1 MAAAAGFGFMLLAC
15 SSFAVEES
23 RASNEYEDGDTFGAF
38 DSASHEHCGTRHPT
52 IPGGCISCDLGFA
65 PDANARCVTCPP
77 NCARCYVS
85 TADGVCEKCYAGF
98 VLGMRPVPASTTRAR
113 VVTACAACSTGCE
126 RCHDLSPAGCE
137 KCSGWLTFRTEQGCF
152 PIGWRE
158 LSDVLVRWREVMGAL
173 VGMLVVTCSQT
184 VGSQQGG
191 RAATVEEG
199 EDQGEEEEEE
209 GNREE
214 EDEEEAPGG
223 EEERKEGDEGER
235 RMRRREGRT
244 GRERRMRMQE
254 HGGSARAAWPLPTRA
269 PSPERY
275 YSYPFGMIDI

>member
-1 MAAAAGFGFMLLAC
+1 MAPAGIGFMLLAC
-15 SSFAVEES
+15 SSFAAEDP
-23 RASNEYEDGDTFGAF
+23 RASNEYEYADTFGAH
-38 DSASHEHCGTRHPT
+38 SASHEHCGTRHPT
-52 IPGGCISCDLGFA
+52 IPGGCISCNLGFA

-85 TADGVCEKCYAGF
+85 AADGVCEKCHAGF
-98 VLGMRPVPASTTRAR
+98 VLGMRPVPASTAR
-113 VVTACAACSTGCE
+113 VVTACAACSAGCE

-158 LSDVLVRWREVMGAL
+158 LSDVLVRWRGVLGAL
-173 VGMLVVTCSQT
+173 VGMFVATFSQT
-184 VGSQQGG
+184 LGSQGG
-191 RAATVEEG
+191 RAATAEEG
-199 EDQGEEEEEE
+199 EDQGEEEEDERDGE
-209 GNREE
+209 K

-235 RMRRREGRT
+235 RRREGR
-244 GRERRMRMQE
+244 ERRVRMRTTARMQE
-254 HGGSARAAWPLPTRA
+254 HGGSARAAFERA
-269 PSPERY
+269 ARGPPPESY